1 MHEDT
6 TTILNIVCQKA
17 TMEFRGR
24 EYTAWFTMD
33 IPINDGPWKL
43 YGLPGLILKAEDSEG
58 ILNIEVFGL
67 MTDVEK
73 KEITLPNDKKII
85 ECDNYKILQKV
96 RRERNKKVS
105 YAFIENGG
113 GMLFIRVPNP
123 VKVIEIEK

>member
-1 MHEDT
+1 
-6 TTILNIVCQKA
+6 
-17 TMEFRGR
+17 MEFRGR

-113 GMLFIRVPNP
+113 GCYLLEYLIL
-123 VKVIEIEK
+123 